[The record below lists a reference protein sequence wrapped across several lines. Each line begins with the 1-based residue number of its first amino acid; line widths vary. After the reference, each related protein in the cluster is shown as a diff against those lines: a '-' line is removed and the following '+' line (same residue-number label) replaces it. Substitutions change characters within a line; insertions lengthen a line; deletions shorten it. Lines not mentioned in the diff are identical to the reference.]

1 MEEQV
6 KIIEIPNFIKV
17 KIVKINEKYCSYY
30 VENYSNEYFYVNEDD
45 FLKTHSKA
53 SISYTLSID
62 IPFTIN
68 IINVEHLE
76 NAIKKL
82 HKELTK
88 DQIPRAEKGQ
98 EYYVIN
104 ADFRVVKTI
113 ELNDDF
119 DYKLYCLYNYFT
131 SESLAKEFASKLQE
145 HLIELWKEEMEKK

>member
-1 MEEQV
+1 MEDI

-53 SISYTLSID
+53 SISYTLSVD

-76 NAIKKL
+76 NAINKL

-88 DQIPRAEKGQ
+88 DKIPRARKKEK
-98 EYYVIN
+98 YYIITSKFNVIEN
-104 ADFRVVKTI
+104 T
-113 ELNDDF
+113 ELNDNYDNTQHRA
-119 DYKLYCLYNYFT
+119 YNYFT
-131 SESLAKEFASKLQE
+131 SESKARVFATRLQDKL
-145 HLIELWKEEMEKK
+145 IDLWKEELKNEN